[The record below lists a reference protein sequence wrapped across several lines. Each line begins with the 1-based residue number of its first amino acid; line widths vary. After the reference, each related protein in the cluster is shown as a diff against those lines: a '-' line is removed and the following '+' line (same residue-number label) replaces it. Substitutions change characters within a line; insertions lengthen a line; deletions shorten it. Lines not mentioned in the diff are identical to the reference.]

1 MTVSPDDPKVPA
13 RRSKRGFA
21 GMDPQRV
28 REIARAG
35 GRAAHAQGSAH
46 QFDAQEARLAGL
58 KSQSLRSAQRENEA
72 AISALPRAA
81 EQR

>member
-1 MTVSPDDPKVPA
+1 MTPSPDDPKDPV
-13 RRSKRGFA
+13 RRSRRGFA

-46 QFDAQEARLAGL
+46 EFDAQEARLAGL
-58 KSQSLRSAQRENEA
+58 KSQSLRSARHEGEA
-72 AISALPRAA
+72 ANALALRV
-81 EQR
+81 R